1 MIVLSKDFHFTGDS
15 FQFLEA
21 SSALRSDLHKN
32 CQPPIRCM
40 IFHHLIALNHMV
52 HPKKRNGTD
61 FCKFWI
67 SESLSSEHVPAA
79 GPAVVHP
86 PSIGGQKS
94 FWRSDWV
101 DFCSLSISYSCHWA
115 EFMYNVLGIYF
126 LRIQLI
132 FRSARTS

>member
-21 SSALRSDLHKN
+21 SSTLRSDLHEN

-79 GPAVVHP
+79 GPAVTPAPTVNR
-86 PSIGGQKS
+86 G
-94 FWRSDWV
+94 
-101 DFCSLSISYSCHWA
+101 A
-115 EFMYNVLGIYF
+115 EKF
-126 LRIQLI
+126 
-132 FRSARTS
+132 